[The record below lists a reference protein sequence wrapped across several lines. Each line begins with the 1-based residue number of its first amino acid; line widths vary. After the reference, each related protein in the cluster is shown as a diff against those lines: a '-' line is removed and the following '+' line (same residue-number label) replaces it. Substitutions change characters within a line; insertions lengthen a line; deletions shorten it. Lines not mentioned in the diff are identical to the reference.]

1 VARLS
6 RTSNKKKE
14 TSMHR
19 PLRTRLLGIALLS
32 TLPLPALAQD
42 LTWSGFGTIG
52 YAQSNRAY
60 GFDRFVDRSG
70 TVDRD
75 TVFGLQ
81 ADGRLNAQWSAT
93 LQVKAAPS
101 LKSDSSWTVRPAWA
115 FVAWRPSDDW
125 LVRVGRLRAPLYLYS
140 ESIDVGITH
149 DMARLPTEMYSL
161 APSSDFDGLYVTKT
175 WPTASGELTFDAYR
189 GRIDTSARIWS
200 RDGVPGQ
207 VAPGARFVDV
217 RVDSSGAVLTWRQ
230 RGAQWRASAH
240 HTSTRPMGSKV
251 PVSFPFV
258 PIAPGV
264 GYYQVD
270 EAQPGPGV
278 PTVDRIRNDVITA
291 GVEQPLG
298 DGWRVVAEFARDFQ
312 HDTELG
318 SDTRGGYVAVF
329 KEIGRATPYVSVGM
343 LRSSG
348 SGLDWADR
356 LRSNVLPPVVP
367 GAAQINA
374 AQRFAA
380 DNIYTA
386 DQRSLAL
393 GSSWSF
399 GTQHKLKAEWKRTRI
414 GRMSRLVDTPAG
426 AADAHDTSID
436 IWSVGYS
443 FAF

>member
-1 VARLS
+1 
-6 RTSNKKKE
+6 
-14 TSMHR
+14 MHN
-19 PLRTRLLGIALLS
+19 LLNTRLLALALLAA
-32 TLPLPALAQD
+32 LPLPAFAQD
-42 LTWSGFGTIG
+42 LAWSGFGTIG
-52 YAQSNRAY
+52 YAISDRGYAY
-60 GFDRFVDRSG
+60 DRFVDNDG
-70 TVDRD
+70 TFRRD
-75 TVFGLQ
+75 SVFGLQ

-125 LVRVGRLRAPLYLYS
+125 LLRAGRLRAPLYLYS
-140 ESIDVGITH
+140 ESIDVGVTH

-175 WPTASGELTFDAYR
+175 WPVSNGELTLDVYR

-200 RDGVPGQ
+200 RDGI
-207 VAPGARFVDV
+207 PGAVSPGSRFVDI
-217 RVDSSGAVLTWRQ
+217 RVDSSGGVLTWRQ
-230 RGAQWRASAH
+230 RGAQWRASVH
-240 HTSTRPMGSKV
+240 HTSTRPSHSAV

-258 PIAPGV
+258 PIGPGL

-270 EAQPGPGV
+270 DSFPGPGV
-278 PTVDRIRNDVITA
+278 PVVDRIRNDIYTA

-298 DGWRVVAEFARDFQ
+298 GGWRVVAEFARDVQ
-312 HDTELG
+312 HDTELA
-318 SDTRGGYVAVF
+318 SDTRGGYVALF
-329 KEIGRATPYVSVGM
+329 KEIGRATPYVSLGA
-343 LRSSG
+343 LRSSKG
-348 SGLDWADR
+348 SLDWAER
-356 LRSNVLPPVVP
+356 LRSNTLPAFVP

-393 GSSWSF
+393 GSSWSI
-399 GTQHKLKAEWKRTRI
+399 GTQQKLKAEWKRTHV

-426 AADAHDTSID
+426 SADVHDTHID
-436 IWSVGYS
+436 VWSLNYN